1 MAEADYLKQV
11 EKADEKND
19 DDQKLSKPTIPCIKL
34 PSEKLRKKLEKM
46 GCFSKKENPE
56 SREKI
61 QQIYIQQIQLI
72 QLARIR
78 KGSVRWIVGIRT
90 VYHKTCN
97 LNPSKSSVSMIII
110 FVCPEIFRLI
120 FMTRLTTATKLQS
133 NMNILNEV
141 ISCLS
146 CIFQFTTQFIVL
158 SEFRQQ
164 FYCFMKCQKPPSYQ
178 REVLL
183 ISNFSVIPGF
193 I

>member
-1 MAEADYLKQV
+1 MSYASLGEIKKQ
-11 EKADEKND
+11 ARKNGMFFKKRD
-19 DDQKLSKPTIPCIKL
+19 S
-34 PSEKLRKKLEKM
+34 RK
-46 GCFSKKENPE
+46 SRENPTDLYPTN
-56 SREKI
+56 STYSI
-61 QQIYIQQIQLI
+61 
-72 QLARIR
+72 
-78 KGSVRWIVGIRT
+78 GSDSKNRPVGWVADRR
-90 VYHKTCN
+90 YPLDKTYN

-133 NMNILNEV
+133 NMNILNEI

-158 SEFRQQ
+158 PEFRQQ

-183 ISNFSVIPGF
+183 ISNVSVVPGLT
-193 I
+193 